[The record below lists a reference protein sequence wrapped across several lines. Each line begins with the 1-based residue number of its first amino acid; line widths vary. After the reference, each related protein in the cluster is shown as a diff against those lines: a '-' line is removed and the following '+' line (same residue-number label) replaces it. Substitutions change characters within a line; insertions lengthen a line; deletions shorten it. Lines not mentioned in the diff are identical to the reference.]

1 MYGHYIGHGKLF
13 MGQTWHH
20 VSVGEDLP
28 YTVPQQLTGRLLAIT
43 VENEFSLTFGISR
56 RASARPAAC
65 RC

>member
-28 YTVPQQLTGRLLAIT
+28 YTVPQQLTERLLAIT
-43 VENEFSLTFGISR
+43 VENELRGTPSDATEFR
-56 RASARPAAC
+56 EN
-65 RC
+65 